1 MTATVHEKVQGQHL
15 QRNAYLYIRQSTL
28 RQVFENTEST
38 IRQYDLRQRAVAL
51 GWPVERIM
59 VIDSDLGQSA
69 AAAVDRQGF
78 QKLVTEV
85 SLGKAGIVL
94 GLEVSRLA
102 RNSTDWH
109 RLLEICALTDTLIL
123 DEDGIYDPSHFND
136 RLLLGLKG
144 TMSEAELHVIRARL
158 QGGILN
164 KARRGELQCPL
175 PVGLVYNSE
184 GRPILDPDKQ
194 VQESIRFFFDT
205 FARTGSACAVIKAFR
220 QKKLLF
226 PRRLKLGPNKGELVW
241 AELAHSRALYIL
253 HNPRYAGAF
262 VYGRNR
268 TRPKADGSIS
278 YTKLPREQWTLLKDV
293 HPGYISWAQY
303 EENRQRLR
311 QNAYANG
318 QDRRKSPPREGPALL
333 QGLVICGIC
342 GSRMTVRYH
351 TRRAKI
357 VPEYVCQRDGVEHI
371 VSLCQHVF
379 GEHIDQAVGQLLI
392 DTVTP
397 LALEVTL
404 TVQQEIQA
412 RLDEVDHLRK
422 KQVERARYE
431 ADLAQRRYLH
441 VDPANR
447 LVADSLEAEW
457 NNKLRALNAAQQQY
471 EEQRQ
476 NDRVSLGEQQRASIA
491 ALAHDFPRI
500 WQNPKTPDRER
511 KRLMRL
517 LLEDVTLIRNNDEI
531 TAHVRFKGGITK
543 MLTLPRPLNSWEA
556 RKTPPEVVTE
566 VDRLLDHHTEKEI
579 ARLLN
584 ERGVC
589 SGEGLAFHSRTIAR
603 IRCKY
608 QLKSRY
614 DRLREK
620 GLLTI
625 EEMSDRLKLTPV
637 WVRAWRDHG
646 LLRAYPVSDK
656 NVWLYEDPGPNP
668 PRKAQGTKLS
678 ERCRFPEN
686 VVQGSQEVQYE
697 A

>member
-1 MTATVHEKVQGQHL
+1 MTADSHEKVNAGHL
-15 QRNAYLYIRQSTL
+15 KRNAYLYIRQSTP

-38 IRQYDLRQRAVAL
+38 KRQYDLRQRAVAL
-51 GWPVERIM
+51 GWPVERVM

-69 AAAVDRQGF
+69 AKAADREGF

-85 SLGKAGIVL
+85 SLEKAGIVL

-123 DEDGIYDPSHFND
+123 DEDGLYDPRLFND

-158 QGGILN
+158 QGGIWN

-194 VQESIRFFFDT
+194 VQQSMRFFFDA
-205 FARTGSACAVIKAFR
+205 FRRTGSACAVIKAFR
-220 QKKLLF
+220 QKQLLF
-226 PRRLKLGPNKGELVW
+226 PRRLKKGPNKGELFW
-241 AELAHSRALYIL
+241 AELMHSRALYIL

-262 VYGRNR
+262 VFGRSR
-268 TRPKADGSIS
+268 TRARPDGNTT

-293 HPGYISWAQY
+293 HPGYISWGQY
-303 EENRQRLR
+303 EENLQRLR
-311 QNAYANG
+311 ENAYANG

-333 QGLVICGIC
+333 QGLAVCGIC

-351 TRRAKI
+351 TRQMKI
-357 VPEYVCQRDGVEHI
+357 VPDYVCQRDGADHL
-371 VSLCQHVF
+371 VSVCQHVC
-379 GEHIDQAVGQLLI
+379 GEHLDQAVGQLLV

-404 TVQQEIQA
+404 TVQQEMQA
-412 RLDEVDHLRK
+412 RLDEVDRLRK

-447 LVADSLEAEW
+447 LVADSLEADW
-457 NNKLRALNAAQQQY
+457 NNKLRALHAAQEQY
-471 EEQRQ
+471 EEQCK
-476 NDRVSLGEQQRASIA
+476 NDRTQISEQQRASIA
-491 ALAHDFPRI
+491 ALAHDFPRL

-511 KRLMRL
+511 KRLVRL
-517 LLEDVTLIRNNDEI
+517 LLEDVTLLKNGEI

-543 MLTLPRPLNSWEA
+543 TLTVPVPLNVWQQRTTS
-556 RKTPPEVVTE
+556 PDVVRE
-566 VDRLLDHHTEKEI
+566 IDRLLDNNTYPQI
-579 ARLLN
+579 ASLLN
-584 ERGVC
+584 DRGLR
-589 SGEGLAFHSRTIAR
+589 SGEGKTFTAR
-603 IRCKY
+603 IVARVRSRHG
-608 QLKSRY
+608 LTSRY
-614 DRLREK
+614 DRLRK
-620 GLLTI
+620 AGMLTAD
-625 EEMSDRLKLTPV
+625 EMAVMLRITPQ
-637 WVRAWRDHG
+637 WVKIWNRHG
-646 LLRAYPVSDK
+646 LLRGHAYNDK
-656 NVWLYEDPGPNP
+656 NDCLFEHPGDNP
-668 PRKAQGTKLS
+668 PQKAQGVKLS
-678 ERCRFPEN
+678 QRRLVN
-686 VVQGSQEVQYE
+686 QVIAHSTQEVQCE

>member
-1 MTATVHEKVQGQHL
+1 MSGTTHEKVNAGHL
-15 QRNAYLYIRQSTL
+15 QRNAYLYVRQSTL
-28 RQVFENTEST
+28 RQVLENTEST
-38 IRQYDLRQRAVAL
+38 LRQYDLRQRAVTL

-69 AAAVDRQGF
+69 ATAVDREGF

-85 SLGKAGIVL
+85 SLEKAGIVL

-123 DEDGIYDPSHFND
+123 DEDGLYDPRHFND

-175 PVGLVYNSE
+175 PVGLVYNPE

-194 VQESIRFFFDT
+194 VQESIRFFFDV
-205 FARTGSACAVIKAFR
+205 FRRTGSACAVIKAFR

-226 PRRLKLGPNKGELVW
+226 PRRLTRGPNKGELLW

-262 VYGRNR
+262 AYGRNR
-268 TRPKADGSIS
+268 TRPKVDGRTS
-278 YTKLPREQWTLLKDV
+278 YTKAPREQWILLQDI
-293 HPGYISWAQY
+293 HPGYISWGQY
-303 EENRQRLR
+303 EENRQRL
-311 QNAYANG
+311 QDNAYANG
-318 QDRRKSPPREGPALL
+318 HDRRKSPPREGPALL
-333 QGLVICGIC
+333 QGLVVCGVC
-342 GSRMTVRYH
+342 GTRMTVRYH
-351 TRRAKI
+351 MRQTRM
-357 VPEYVCQRDGVEHI
+357 VPEYVCQRDGPEHI
-371 VSLCQHVF
+371 VSVCQHVF
-379 GEHIDQAVGQLLI
+379 GEQLDQAIGQLLI
-392 DTVTP
+392 DTITP

-404 TVQQEIQA
+404 TVQQEMQA
-412 RLDEVDHLRK
+412 RLEEVDRLRK

-457 NNKLRALNAAQQQY
+457 NNKLRALNAAQEQY
-471 EEQRQ
+471 EEQHKK
-476 NDRVSLGEQQRASIA
+476 DRAAISEQQRASIA
-491 ALAHDFPRI
+491 ALANDFPRL
-500 WQNPKTPDRER
+500 WQNPQTPNRER
-511 KRLMRL
+511 KRLVRL
-517 LLEDVTLIRNNDEI
+517 LLEDVTLIRNHEI

-543 MLTLPRPLNSWEA
+543 TLTMPRPLNAWEA
-556 RKTPPEVVTE
+556 RKTPAEVVAE
-566 VDRLLDHHTEKEI
+566 IDRLLDHHTEKEI

-584 ERGVC
+584 QRGVC
-589 SGEGLAFHSRTIAR
+589 SGEGLAFQSRTIAR
-603 IRCKY
+603 IRCRY

-614 DRLREK
+614 DRLRAK
-620 GLLTI
+620 GLLTV
-625 EEMSDRLKLTPV
+625 EEMSDRLKLTPA
-637 WVRAWRDHG
+637 WVRAWRNHG
-646 LLRAYPVSDK
+646 LLRAYPACDEK
-656 NVWLYEDPGPNP
+656 LWLYEDPGPNP
-668 PRKAQGTKLS
+668 PRKAQGIKLS

-686 VVQGSQEVQYE
+686 VVHGTQEVQYE